1 MARAGSEG
9 SGELFVWEIAL
20 KTSCVAL
27 LQQLNGAAKGWASDC
42 FLISEMSLSH
52 E

>member
-1 MARAGSEG
+1 MARVRGEG
-9 SGELFVWEIAL
+9 SGGWFVWEIAL

-27 LQQLNGAAKGWASDC
+27 LWPLNGAAKGWASDC